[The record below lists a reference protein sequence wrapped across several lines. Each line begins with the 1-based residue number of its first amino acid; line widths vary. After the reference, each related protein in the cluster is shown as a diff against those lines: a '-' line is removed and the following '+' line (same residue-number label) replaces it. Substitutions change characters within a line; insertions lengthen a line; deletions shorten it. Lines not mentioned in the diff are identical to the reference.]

1 MNHVTSE
8 NMYFLRHRDFEDFVN
23 FGRFGSFYHQIS
35 SIYPEFILHPWKFGK
50 CEDRFWSVEKNQSLY
65 LSWLGRILG
74 YRTFN
79 DWYAIT
85 TGLISQN
92 FGCSLLRLHNNS
104 CYLTLKKTMPYFG
117 WCPWKFSCTFKNFWL
132 DSQNL
137 RIFYENLAEEMNI
150 QVMEDWYSF
159 NMQIFVVPNPGP
171 HVVLKALYPTYMWT
185 AWKFVKSPKK
195 FWSFRNQR
203 HAMDS
208 LGLRLGI
215 KMMSEWYVKCNQKN
229 ITSLL
234 GYGLLSLYK
243 GSPQDLLKS
252 VYPEFNWRMY
262 LFNHK
267 RGTLED
273 KTELSELI
281 RQIQHQL
288 QISSLEDWYRVSY
301 QQISDLGNKLKINNY
316 VKFFSIIWL
325 MWVPP

>member
-159 NMQIFVVPNPGP
+159 NMQIFVVVWGTSTRTTSHN
-171 HVVLKALYPTYMWT
+171 TT
-185 AWKFVKSPKK
+185 
-195 FWSFRNQR
+195 RI
-203 HAMDS
+203 
-208 LGLRLGI
+208 LGSI
-215 KMMSEWYVKCNQKN
+215 
-229 ITSLL
+229 
-234 GYGLLSLYK
+234 GY
-243 GSPQDLLKS
+243 S
-252 VYPEFNWRMY
+252 VTTRA
-262 LFNHK
+262 
-267 RGTLED
+267 
-273 KTELSELI
+273 
-281 RQIQHQL
+281 
-288 QISSLEDWYRVSY
+288 Y
-301 QQISDLGNKLKINNY
+301 QQHWQHFFQQKIHFGVGGMWFGVEHFGGRGMRYSRVGIFNFSVFHLGGI
-316 VKFFSIIWL
+316 
-325 MWVPP
+325 